1 MDYLKLA
8 GLIPA
13 EKRGKTADMLVDIL
27 LSSKNDDKMPPY
39 LANTILYQW
48 QRNLLHSSA
57 GLSNLLQA
65 SILLEQERTITL
77 LRELQLS
84 EIANKIKGE
93 V

>member
-8 GLIPA
+8 ELIPA
-13 EKRGKTADMLVDIL
+13 EKRGKTADLLVDII
-27 LSSKNDDKMPPY
+27 LSSKNDDKMPTR

-48 QRNLLHSSA
+48 QQNLLHSIT

-65 SILLEQERTITL
+65 SILLEQEKTITL

-84 EIANKIKGE
+84 EIANRIKGE
-93 V
+93 I